1 MIQYNIDFFDSNLE
15 FKYNAQAT
23 DLSID
28 EDYLT
33 ISSNQVVIPPTTAVE
48 TRDFIRVDR
57 GDSSFFGV
65 VSSVEPGEK
74 ETKVIYKPFVSLF
87 DEDILFDVRYQN
99 KTVERTVDGV
109 KSKVNQYSLETV
121 IKRYIDSYYVSASDT
136 NQNLSMSVSVRSE
149 TLPWTLDIYPD
160 NDYTPYSIRGLYK
173 EILVPAMKQYGIALN
188 VVPDF
193 NTKHITVTISKSS
206 FSLDIDGD
214 LDNVIVKTLKYN
226 DKPVGTNK
234 LEVYN
239 AYDAS
244 QPPVIFYVHPDR
256 TWDVEDKNRI
266 VPVAR
271 SIRMVM
277 PDSETEDEPEA
288 MALAALDAADSELSG
303 LEWDNLIELETSP
316 ADELID
322 PMNLEFGQSISL
334 WYKQGKYVSILT
346 GKSIMSDAVTLIF
359 GSERVKFTK
368 RIKL

>member
-1 MIQYNIDFFDSNLE
+1 MIQYNIDFFDSSLD
-15 FKYNAQAT
+15 FKHNAQAT

-28 EDYLT
+28 DDYLT

-57 GDSSFFGV
+57 GDATFFGV
-65 VSSVEPGEK
+65 VASVEPGEK

-87 DEDILFDVRYQN
+87 DEDILFDVRHQN

-109 KSKVNQYSLETV
+109 TTKVNRYSLERI
-121 IKRYIDSYYVSASDT
+121 IKQYIDSYYVSSSDT
-136 NQNLSMSVSVRSE
+136 NQNLSMTVVAGSE

-160 NDYTPYSIRGLYK
+160 NDYTPYSIRSLYK

-193 NTKHITVTISKSS
+193 NTKRITVTISKNTYP
-206 FSLDIDGD
+206 LDIDGD
-214 LDNVIVKTLKYN
+214 LDNVVVKTLKYN

-239 AYDAS
+239 SYDAS

-256 TWDVEDKNRI
+256 TWDVKDENRI

-271 SIRMVM
+271 SVRMVM
-277 PDSETEDEPEA
+277 PDSETEDEAEA

-303 LEWDNLIELETSP
+303 LEWDNLIELETSLN
-316 ADELID
+316 DELID
-322 PMNLEFGQSISL
+322 PMNLEFGQTISL
-334 WYKQGKYVSILT
+334 WYQSGKYVSILT
-346 GKSIMSDAVTLIF
+346 GKSIMSDSITLMF
-359 GSERVKFTK
+359 GSERIKFTK

>member
-87 DEDILFDVRYQN
+87 DEDILFDIRYQN

-149 TLPWTLDIYPD
+149 TLPWTLDIYAD

-173 EILVPAMKQYGIALN
+173 EILIPAMKQYGIALN
-188 VVPDF
+188 VV
-193 NTKHITVTISKSS
+193 
-206 FSLDIDGD
+206 
-214 LDNVIVKTLKYN
+214 DNVIVKTLKYN

-277 PDSETEDEPEA
+277 PDSDTEDEAEA

-303 LEWDNLIELETSP
+303 LEWDNLIELEASP
-316 ADELID
+316 TDELIE
-322 PMNLEFGQSISL
+322 PMNLEFGQSVSL

-346 GKSIMSDAVTLIF
+346 GKSIMSDTITLIF
-359 GSERVKFTK
+359 GSERIKFTK